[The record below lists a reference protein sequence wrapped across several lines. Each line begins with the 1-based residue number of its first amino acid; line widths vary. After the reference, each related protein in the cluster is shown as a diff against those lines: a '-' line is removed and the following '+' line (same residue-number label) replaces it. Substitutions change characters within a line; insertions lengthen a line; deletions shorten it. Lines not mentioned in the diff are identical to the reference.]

1 MAGTVSRR
9 LPRLTDEQAA
19 LFLADNYAVVA
30 TLRADGSPHQTATW
44 VDWDGEHVLFN
55 ITVTRKK
62 YGELQL
68 DPRVSV
74 FVFDG
79 DDWYT
84 WVTVSGTAD
93 MTLEAA
99 EEHIHKLS
107 RKYRGRDYVLK
118 PGEQRVIV
126 RVTPERVT
134 AYGFDS

>member
-1 MAGTVSRR
+1 MA
-9 LPRLTDEQAA
+9 RLTDEQAA

-44 VDWDGEHVLFN
+44 VDWEGGRVLFN

-62 YGELQL
+62 YEELQR

-79 DDWYT
+79 DDRYR
-84 WVTVSGTAD
+84 WVSVSGTTEL
-93 MTLEAA
+93 TLDGA

-107 RKYRGRDYVLK
+107 RKYRGREYVLK

-126 RVTPERVT
+126 RITPERVT

>member
-1 MAGTVSRR
+1 VA
-9 LPRLTDEQAA
+9 RLTDEQAA
-19 LFLADNYAVVA
+19 LLLTDNYAVVA

-44 VDWDGEHVLFN
+44 VDWDGERVLFN

-62 YGELQL
+62 YEELKR
-68 DPRVSV
+68 DPRASV

-79 DDWYT
+79 DNRYR
-84 WVTVSGTAD
+84 WVSVAGTTEL
-93 MTLEAA
+93 TLEGA

-118 PGEQRVIV
+118 PGEHRVIA
-126 RVTPERVT
+126 RLTPERVT

>member
-1 MAGTVSRR
+1 MAH
-9 LPRLTDEQAA
+9 LTDEQAA

-44 VDWDGEHVLFN
+44 VDWDGERVLFN

-62 YGELQL
+62 YDELQR

-79 DDWYT
+79 DNRYR
-84 WVTVSGTAD
+84 WVSVTGTTEL
-93 MTLEAA
+93 TLDGA

-107 RKYRGRDYVLK
+107 RKYRGRDYVLQ

-126 RVTPERVT
+126 RVMLERVT
-134 AYGFDS
+134 AYGFGS

>member
-1 MAGTVSRR
+1 MAR
-9 LPRLTDEQAA
+9 LSDDQAA

-44 VDWDGEHVLFN
+44 VDWDGVHVLVN

-62 YGELQL
+62 YEELQR

-79 DDWYT
+79 DNWYR
-84 WVTVSGTAD
+84 WVTVSGTAEL
-93 MTLEAA
+93 TLDGAA
-99 EEHIHKLS
+99 EHIHKLS
-107 RKYRGRDYVLK
+107 HKYRGRDYVLK
-118 PGEQRVIV
+118 PDEQRVIV

>member
-1 MAGTVSRR
+1 VA
-9 LPRLTDEQAA
+9 RLTVEQAA
-19 LFLADNYAVVA
+19 LFRADNYAVVA

-44 VDWDGEHVLFN
+44 VDWDGERVLFN

-62 YGELQL
+62 YDELQR
-68 DPRVSV
+68 DPRVAV

-79 DDWYT
+79 DNRYR
-84 WVTVSGTAD
+84 WVSVAGTTEL
-93 MTLEAA
+93 TLEGS

-107 RKYRGRDYVLK
+107 RKYRGRDYVLQ

-134 AYGFDS
+134 AYGFGS

>member
-1 MAGTVSRR
+1 MAH
-9 LPRLTDEQAA
+9 LTDEQAA

-44 VDWDGEHVLFN
+44 VDWDGERVLFN
-55 ITVTRKK
+55 ITVTRRK
-62 YGELQL
+62 YDELQH

-79 DDWYT
+79 DNRYR
-84 WVTVSGTAD
+84 WVSVSGTTD
-93 MTLEAA
+93 LTLDGS

-107 RKYRGRDYVLK
+107 RKYRGRDYVLQ

-134 AYGFDS
+134 AYGFAS

>member
-1 MAGTVSRR
+1 VA
-9 LPRLTDEQAA
+9 RLTDEQAA
-19 LFLADNYAVVA
+19 LLLTDNFAVVA

-44 VDWDGEHVLFN
+44 VDWDGERVLFN
-55 ITVTRKK
+55 ITVTRRK
-62 YGELQL
+62 YRELQR
-68 DPRVSV
+68 DSRASV

-79 DDWYT
+79 DNRYRWIS
-84 WVTVSGTAD
+84 VTGATEL
-93 MTLEAA
+93 TLEGA

-126 RVTPERVT
+126 RLTPERVT

>member
-1 MAGTVSRR
+1 MA
-9 LPRLTDEQAA
+9 RLTDEQAA
-19 LFLADNYAVVA
+19 LFLDDNYAVVA

-44 VDWDGEHVLFN
+44 VGWDGEHVLFN

-62 YGELQL
+62 YEELQR

-79 DDWYT
+79 NNPYR

-93 MTLEAA
+93 MTLDGA
-99 EEHIHKLS
+99 EEHIHALS
-107 RKYRGRDYVLK
+107 RKYRGRDYVLG
-118 PGEQRVIV
+118 PGEQRVVV
-126 RVTPERVT
+126 RVTPQRVT

>member
-1 MAGTVSRR
+1 MA
-9 LPRLTDEQAA
+9 RLTDEQAA
-19 LFLADNYAVVA
+19 LLLSDNYAVVA

-62 YGELQL
+62 YEELQR

-74 FVFDG
+74 LVFDG
-79 DDWYT
+79 ENPHR
-84 WVTVSGTAD
+84 WVSVSGTTET
-93 MTLEAA
+93 TLEGA

-118 PGEQRVIV
+118 PDEQRVIV
-126 RVTPERVT
+126 RVTPKRVT

>member
-1 MAGTVSRR
+1 MAH
-9 LPRLTDEQAA
+9 LTDEQAA

-44 VDWDGEHVLFN
+44 IDWDGERVLFN
-55 ITVTRKK
+55 ITVTRRK
-62 YGELQL
+62 YDELQH

-79 DDWYT
+79 DNRYR
-84 WVTVSGTAD
+84 WVSVSGTTD
-93 MTLEAA
+93 LTLDGS

-107 RKYRGRDYVLK
+107 RKYRGRDYVLQ

-126 RVTPERVT
+126 RVAPERVT
-134 AYGFDS
+134 AYGFAS

>member
-1 MAGTVSRR
+1 MA
-9 LPRLTDEQAA
+9 RLTDEQAA
-19 LFLADNYAVVA
+19 LFLDDNYAVVT
-30 TLRADGSPHQTATW
+30 TLRTDGSPHQTATW
-44 VDWDGEHVLFN
+44 VDWDGERVLFN

-62 YGELQL
+62 YEELQR

-79 DDWYT
+79 DDRYR
-84 WVTVSGTAD
+84 WVTVSGTAEL
-93 MTLEAA
+93 TLEGA

-107 RKYRGRDYVLK
+107 RKYRGRDYVLR
-118 PGEQRVIV
+118 PGEQRVVV

>member
-1 MAGTVSRR
+1 MA
-9 LPRLTDEQAA
+9 RLTDEQAA

-44 VDWDGEHVLFN
+44 IDWDGERVLFN
-55 ITVTRKK
+55 ITVTRMK
-62 YGELQL
+62 YDELQH

-79 DDWYT
+79 DDRYR
-84 WVTVSGTAD
+84 WVSVSGTIELTFD
-93 MTLEAA
+93 GS

-107 RKYRGRDYVLK
+107 RKYRGRDYVLQ

-126 RVTPERVT
+126 LVTPERVT
-134 AYGFDS
+134 AYGFGS

>member
-1 MAGTVSRR
+1 MT
-9 LPRLTDEQAA
+9 RLTDEQAA

-44 VDWDGEHVLFN
+44 VDWDGERVLVN

-62 YGELQL
+62 YQELQR
-68 DPRVSV
+68 DPRASV

-79 DDWYT
+79 DNRYR
-84 WVTVSGTAD
+84 WVSVAGTTEL
-93 MTLEAA
+93 TLEGA

-126 RVTPERVT
+126 RLTPQRVT

>member
-1 MAGTVSRR
+1 MGTVTRK
-9 LPRLTDEQAA
+9 LALTDEQAA

-30 TLRADGSPHQTATW
+30 TLRTDGSPHQTATW
-44 VDWDGEHVLFN
+44 VDWDGERVLFN

-62 YGELQL
+62 YEELQR

-79 DDWYT
+79 DNRYR
-84 WVTVSGTAD
+84 WVTVSGTAEL
-93 MTLEAA
+93 TLDGAA
-99 EEHIHKLS
+99 EHIHKLS
-107 RKYRGRDYVLK
+107 RKYRGRDYALK
-118 PGEQRVIV
+118 PEEQRVIV

>member
-1 MAGTVSRR
+1 VA
-9 LPRLTDEQAA
+9 RLTDEQAA

-44 VDWDGEHVLFN
+44 VDWDGERVLFN

-62 YGELQL
+62 YEELQR
-68 DPRVSV
+68 DARASV

-79 DDWYT
+79 DNWYR
-84 WVTVSGTAD
+84 WVSVSGPTD
-93 MTLEAA
+93 MTFEGAA
-99 EEHIHKLS
+99 EHIHKLS
-107 RKYRGRDYVLK
+107 RKYRGGRDYPLQ

-134 AYGFDS
+134 AHGFDS

>member
-1 MAGTVSRR
+1 MA
-9 LPRLTDEQAA
+9 RLTDEQAA

-30 TLRADGSPHQTATW
+30 TLRADGSAHQTTTW
-44 VDWDGEHVLFN
+44 IDWDGERVLFN
-55 ITVTRKK
+55 ITVTRRK
-62 YGELQL
+62 YDELQH

-79 DDWYT
+79 DNRYRWLS
-84 WVTVSGTAD
+84 VSGTTD
-93 MTLEAA
+93 LTLDGS

-107 RKYRGRDYVLK
+107 RKYRGRDYVLQ

-134 AYGFDS
+134 AYGFAS

>member
-1 MAGTVSRR
+1 V
-9 LPRLTDEQAA
+9 PRLTDEQAA

-44 VDWDGEHVLFN
+44 VDWDGERVLFD

-62 YGELQL
+62 YQELQH

-79 DDWYT
+79 DNWYR
-84 WVTVSGTAD
+84 WVSVTGTTE
-93 MTLEAA
+93 MMLEGAA
-99 EEHIHKLS
+99 EHIHKLS

>member
-1 MAGTVSRR
+1 VA
-9 LPRLTDEQAA
+9 RLTDEQAA
-19 LFLADNYAVVA
+19 LFLDANYAVVA
-30 TLRADGSPHQTATW
+30 TLRMDGSPHQTATW
-44 VDWDGEHVLFN
+44 VDWDGECVLFN

-62 YGELQL
+62 YEELQR

-79 DDWYT
+79 GNWYR
-84 WVTVSGTAD
+84 WVTVSGTSD
-93 MTLEAA
+93 LTLEGAA
-99 EEHIHKLS
+99 EHIHKLS
-107 RKYRGRDYVLK
+107 RKYRGRDYDLK